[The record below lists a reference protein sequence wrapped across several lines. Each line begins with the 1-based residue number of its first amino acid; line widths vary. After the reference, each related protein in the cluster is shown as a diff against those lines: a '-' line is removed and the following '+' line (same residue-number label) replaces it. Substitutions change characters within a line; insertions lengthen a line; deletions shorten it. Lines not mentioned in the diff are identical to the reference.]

1 MKKLFENWRKH
12 INESIGEDTLLKL
25 REVLEVAYGEQLTS
39 YSAKQTVSGVPV
51 DPDRHTEA
59 INTLVRVVTGEL
71 EDIRDTESYKLPKK
85 GDAPQ

>member
-1 MKKLFENWRKH
+1 MKKLFESWRRH

-25 REVLEVAYGEQLTS
+25 RAVLEDAYGEQLTA
-39 YSAKQTVSGVPV
+39 YNPNQTVSGVPV

-71 EDIRDTESYKLPKK
+71 EHIRDTESYKK